1 MSRKRYNVIR
11 TGLDQAEEFLLE
23 GLTIHE
29 IAQELG
35 CADKLV
41 MYNVARYGLVGS
53 GAGTVEEMRRTE
65 RARLERAIQAI
76 WPQVLRGNLEAGKTL
91 LEAERLMVGLC
102 GPDVGRDQ
110 AESAEADDAPI
121 RPGAEDARRLDN
133 STEESPSERLT
144 TRELEEEFGYADK
157 LVAYDVVS
165 YTLVEAAPSTVEKM
179 RRTEGARLE
188 QVIQAAW
195 PRVLRGDLEAIKTLL
210 EALRLKVRWYGLDV
224 SGDRAAAASA
234 GDTFIQVGTGDP
246 NRLENLTEEELPV
259 CIASLERA
267 LDDDGPSQRALDSDS
282 SESQAA
288 PVAEDNGEES
298 GA

>member
-1 MSRKRYNVIR
+1 MSRKRYNVMR

-23 GLTIHE
+23 GLMIE
-29 IAQELG
+29 KIAQELG
-35 CADKLV
+35 CADKV
-41 MYNVARYGLVGS
+41 VIYNVVRYGLVGN
-53 GAGTVEEMRRTE
+53 GAGTVEEMRRAE
-65 RARLERAIQAI
+65 RARLERAMQAMS
-76 WPQVLRGNLEAGKTL
+76 PQVLRGNLEAVRTF

-102 GPDVGRDQ
+102 DPDVRRDQ
-110 AESAEADDAPI
+110 AESAEAGDTFMQLRAGDAG
-121 RPGAEDARRLDN
+121 RSEDL
-133 STEESPSERLT
+133 TEQFPFQGLT
-144 TRELEEEFGYADK
+144 TREIAEIFGYADK
-157 LVAYDVVS
+157 LVAYDVVE
-165 YTLVEAAPSTVEKM
+165 YTLVEAAPSTVEEI

-195 PRVLRGDLEAIKTLL
+195 PRVLRGDLEAIRTLL
-210 EALRLKVRWYGLDV
+210 EALRLKVRWYGLGV

-246 NRLENLTEEELPV
+246 SRLKNLTDEELLV
-259 CIASLERA
+259 YIASLERA
-267 LDDDGPSQRALDSDS
+267 PDGDDPSQRALDSDS

>member
-1 MSRKRYNVIR
+1 MR

-65 RARLERAIQAI
+65 RARLERAMQAMS
-76 WPQVLRGNLEAGKTL
+76 PQVLPGNLEAMRTL
-91 LEAERLMVGLC
+91 LEAERLMMGLC
-102 GPDVGRDQ
+102 DPDVRKDQ
-110 AESAEADDAPI
+110 AESAEAEDALI
-121 RPGAEDARRLDN
+121 RPGAEDARRVDN
-133 STEESPSERLT
+133 STEESPPERLN

-157 LVAYDVVS
+157 LMAYDVVR
-165 YTLVEAAPSTVEKM
+165 YTLVEAAPSTVEEM

-188 QVIQAAW
+188 QLIQAAW
-195 PRVLRGDLEAIKTLL
+195 PRVLRGDLEAIKTFL

-224 SGDRAAAASA
+224 SGDRPAAPSA
-234 GDTFIQVGTGDP
+234 GDIFIQVGTGDA
-246 NRLENLTEEELPV
+246 NRLDDLTDEELSV

-267 LDDDGPSQRALDSDS
+267 PDGVDPSQHALDSDS
-282 SESQAA
+282 SESQAVPLA
-288 PVAEDNGEES
+288 QDGAGES
-298 GA
+298 QG